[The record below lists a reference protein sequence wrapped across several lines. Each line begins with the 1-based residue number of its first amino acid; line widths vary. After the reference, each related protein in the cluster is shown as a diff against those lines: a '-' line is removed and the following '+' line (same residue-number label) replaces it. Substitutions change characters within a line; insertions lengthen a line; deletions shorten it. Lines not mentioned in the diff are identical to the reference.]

1 MCLHLATF
9 SAGNGADILWFAAM
23 IWYSVWSRHFISVE
37 LIEALFKAG
46 SRNNYYKTDVDRQNE
61 TDDWRHLKS
70 NVGDKKQTK
79 NKTMKNMKRLIED
92 LENYLKGQK
101 KCGLMKTEETLKY
114 NTPLKIP
121 S

>member
-1 MCLHLATF
+1 
-9 SAGNGADILWFAAM
+9 
-23 IWYSVWSRHFISVE
+23 
-37 LIEALFKAG
+37 
-46 SRNNYYKTDVDRQNE
+46 
-61 TDDWRHLKS
+61 
-70 NVGDKKQTK
+70 
-79 NKTMKNMKRLIED
+79 MKNMKRLIED